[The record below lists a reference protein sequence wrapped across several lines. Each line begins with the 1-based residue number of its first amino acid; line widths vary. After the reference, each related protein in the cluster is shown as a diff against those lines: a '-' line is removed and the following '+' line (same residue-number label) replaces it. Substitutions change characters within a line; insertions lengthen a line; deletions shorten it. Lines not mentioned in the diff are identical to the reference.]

1 MKSGVIT
8 HTLGFPRV
16 GVQRELKKALEGYWA
31 GKGTEA
37 GLRATGSELR
47 LRHWKQQMERGVDM
61 IPVGDFHWYDHMLG
75 ASLMLD
81 NVPPRHQSSN
91 GTIDLDTLFRIG
103 RGRAP
108 TGTPAAASEMTK
120 WFNTNYHYIVPEFI
134 SPTQNFKF
142 AWPQILEEVDELL
155 KLCEPRRVK
164 PVLVGPVTYLLLGK
178 VRGEEKFDR
187 LSLLSRILPVYV
199 EVLKALA
206 SRGVQWVQMDEP
218 ALVLELEAPWLSA
231 FKTAYDT
238 LREGT
243 GNTLKLL
250 LTTYFEGIGH
260 NLSTIRKLAVD
271 GLHLDLVAGHDDL
284 MAVEKALP
292 QSWVISAGVINGR
305 NVWRADLSSIHDK
318 LEAQRRTSP
327 NRALWVGTSCSL
339 LHSPVDLDC
348 EKKLDEEVK
357 SWLSFALQKCD
368 ELSLLC
374 SALSSGAKDQ
384 ITAYSA
390 PVRQHHTSK
399 RVVNEAVRERVSK
412 LTEEDAQRSLPYLK
426 RAEVQHQLLKLPLWP
441 TTTIGSFPQT
451 PDIRSQRLDF
461 KKGRTD
467 KKTYTEQL
475 KEHIKQ
481 MVKEQED
488 IELDVLVHGEP
499 ERNDMVEYFGE
510 LMSGFV
516 FTGNGWVQ
524 SYGSRCVKP
533 PIIFGDVSRPAAMT
547 VEWSTYAQS
556 LTQKPMKGMLT
567 GPVTILCW
575 SFPRED
581 LPRKVIAQQLALA
594 LREEVNDLQNNGIH
608 VIQVDEPA
616 VREGLPLKKHD
627 WPEYLKWA
635 AEAFKISVAL
645 ARPET
650 QIHTHMC
657 YSEVNEIIETIAAM
671 DADVITLEATRSDM
685 ELLEAFDNFIYPNE
699 IGPGVYDIHSPN
711 VPTVKAM
718 VDLLLKAAQRVPVK
732 RLWVNPDCGLK
743 TRGWPETRASLR
755 NMVEAA
761 KELRKTKTE

>member
-1 MKSGVIT
+1 MASGVVT

-16 GVQRELKKALEGYWA
+16 GVQRELKKALEAYWA
-31 GKGTEA
+31 GKEKET

-61 IPVGDFHWYDHMLG
+61 IPVGDFHWYDHMLA
-75 ASLMLD
+75 ASLMLN
-81 NVPPRHQSSN
+81 NVPPRHQSAN
-91 GTIDLDTLFRIG
+91 GIIDIDTLFRIG

-120 WFNTNYHYIVPEFI
+120 WFNTNYHYIVPEFV
-134 SPTQNFKF
+134 SPTQNFSF
-142 AWPQILEEVDELL
+142 AWPQLLEEVDELL
-155 KLCEPRRVK
+155 KVCEPRRVK
-164 PVLVGPVTYLLLGK
+164 PILVGPVTYLLLGK
-178 VRGEEKFDR
+178 VKAEEKFDR
-187 LSLLSRILPVYV
+187 LSLLPRILPVYV

-206 SRGVQWVQMDEP
+206 SRGIQWVQIDEP
-218 ALVLELEAPWLSA
+218 TLVLELETPWLSA

-238 LREGT
+238 LRQQA
-243 GNTLKLL
+243 GNAPKIL

-260 NLSTIRKLAVD
+260 NLSTIKELAVD
-271 GLHLDLVAGHDDL
+271 GLHLDLVAGHDDI

-292 QSWVISAGVINGR
+292 KSWVLSAGVINGR
-305 NVWRADLSSIHDK
+305 NVWRADLNSIHDK
-318 LEAQRRTSP
+318 LEALRRSSP
-327 NRALWVGTSCSL
+327 HRALWVGTSCSL

-348 EKKLDEEVK
+348 ETKLDAELK
-357 SWLSFALQKCD
+357 SWLAFALQKCD

-390 PVRQHHTSK
+390 CVHQHHTSK
-399 RVVNEAVRERVSK
+399 RVINETVRERVSK
-412 LTEEDAQRSLPYLK
+412 LTKDDAQRSLPYLK
-426 RAEVQHQLLKLPLWP
+426 RAEVQHKLLKLPLWP

-451 PDIRSQRLDF
+451 PDIRTQRLDF
-461 KKGRTD
+461 KKGRTT
-467 KKTYTEQL
+467 KETYTEQL
-475 KEHIKQ
+475 KDHIKQ
-481 MVKEQED
+481 MVKEQEE

-516 FTGNGWVQ
+516 FTENGWVQ

-547 VEWSTYAQS
+547 VEWSAYAQS

-581 LPRKVIAQQLALA
+581 LSRKVIAQQLALA

-616 VREGLPLKKHD
+616 VREGLPLKKQD
-627 WPEYLKWA
+627 WPEYLRWA
-635 AEAFKISVAL
+635 AEAFKITVAL
-645 ARPET
+645 AKPET

-671 DADVITLEATRSDM
+671 DADVITLEAARSDM
-685 ELLEAFDNFIYPNE
+685 ELLEAFDNFTYPNE

-718 VDLLLKAAQRVPVK
+718 VELLLKAAQRVPMK

-743 TRGWPETRASLR
+743 TRGWPETRASLK